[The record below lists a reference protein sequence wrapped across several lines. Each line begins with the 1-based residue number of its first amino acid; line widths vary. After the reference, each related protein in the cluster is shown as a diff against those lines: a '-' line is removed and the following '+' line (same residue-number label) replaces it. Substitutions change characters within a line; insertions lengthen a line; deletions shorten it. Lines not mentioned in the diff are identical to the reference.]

1 MCEKC
6 AEIDIL
12 IGRYRQVKRSISD
25 QLTINRA
32 QNVIAELEG
41 MKAALHPEQQPLSLG
56 AGTA

>member
-6 AEIDIL
+6 AEIYIL

-25 QLTINRA
+25 QLTITRA
-32 QNVIAELEG
+32 QDVIAELEG
-41 MKAALHPEQQPLSLG
+41 LKAALHPEQQPLSLG

>member
-25 QLTINRA
+25 QLTIERA
-32 QNVIAELEG
+32 QDVIAELEG
-41 MKAALHPEQQPLSLG
+41 MKAALHPEQQPFVLAKSD
-56 AGTA
+56 

>member
-25 QLTINRA
+25 QLTITRA
-32 QNVIAELEG
+32 QDVIAELEG
-41 MKAALHPEQQPLSLG
+41 LKAALHPEQQPLSLG
-56 AGTA
+56 AGIA

>member
-12 IGRYRQVKRSISD
+12 IGRYRPVKRSIND
-25 QLTINRA
+25 QLTIDRA
-32 QNVIAELEG
+32 QDVIAELEG
-41 MKAALHPEQQPLSLG
+41 LKAALHPEQQPLSLG

>member
-6 AEIDIL
+6 AKIDIL
-12 IGRYRQVKRSISD
+12 IERFRQIKRSIND

>member
-25 QLTINRA
+25 QLTITRA
-32 QNVIAELEG
+32 QDVIAELEG
-41 MKAALHPEQQPLSLG
+41 MKAALHPEQQPGL
-56 AGTA
+56 AVV